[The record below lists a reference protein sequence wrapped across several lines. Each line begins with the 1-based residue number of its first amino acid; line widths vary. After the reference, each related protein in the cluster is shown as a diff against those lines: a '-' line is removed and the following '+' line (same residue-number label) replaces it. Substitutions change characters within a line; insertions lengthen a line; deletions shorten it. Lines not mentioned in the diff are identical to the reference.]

1 MLADRWKYER
11 KLLNSSFSLS
21 VLQSYVPIFTKCIAK
36 SIEHLK
42 ANCDKGEFDIKHDV
56 TVVVMNAVMSKNVYT
71 YSRRD
76 RFKCTDLGSLLLN
89 FVRN

>member
-21 VLQSYVPIFTKCIAK
+21 ILQSYVPIFTKCIAK

-42 ANCDKGEFDIKHDV
+42 ANCDKEEFDIKHDV
-56 TVVVMNAVMSKNVYT
+56 TVVVMNAVMSKNICIHILVEIELSAQT
-71 YSRRD
+71 WIPCCE
-76 RFKCTDLGSLLLN
+76 FCQ
-89 FVRN
+89 

>member
-21 VLQSYVPIFTKCIAK
+21 ILQSYVPIFTKCIAK

-42 ANCDKGEFDIKHDV
+42 ANCDKEEFDIKHDV
-56 TVVVMNAVMSKNVYT
+56 TVVVMNAVMSKNICIHILVEIELSAQT
-71 YSRRD
+71 WVP
-76 RFKCTDLGSLLLN
+76 CCEIC
-89 FVRN
+89 